1 MYKKEYIELMKSRKE
16 RWRRIVIDGEETKYS
31 ISNLGRLKNRKFG
44 KISNM
49 NDESNKYKL
58 ITIRTS
64 KGRYNIGIHRLI
76 AIYFNKIPKRH
87 LDAGLTFKDLIPN
100 HIDGVKSHNASF
112 NLEWVT
118 PKENTSHAWRTGL
131 CEVLQGENNHLAKI
145 TEKDAITI
153 CELIMEKK
161 NNAEIEDITNINK
174 NTIQH
179 IRSGE
184 CWKHISS
191 NYDFPKL
198 AEDKKYTI
206 SLETIHAICKDLE
219 KKEYSDYELA
229 RKHGVNREYVRDLR
243 THRRRTSITKDYNF

>member
-16 RWRRIVIDGEETKYS
+16 RWRRIVIDDEETKYS

-100 HIDGVKSHNASF
+100 HKDGVKSHNASF

-161 NNAEIEDITNINK
+161 NNAEIEDITGINK

-184 CWKHISS
+184 CWKHSSS

-229 RKHGVNREYVRDLR
+229 RKHGVKREYVKDLR